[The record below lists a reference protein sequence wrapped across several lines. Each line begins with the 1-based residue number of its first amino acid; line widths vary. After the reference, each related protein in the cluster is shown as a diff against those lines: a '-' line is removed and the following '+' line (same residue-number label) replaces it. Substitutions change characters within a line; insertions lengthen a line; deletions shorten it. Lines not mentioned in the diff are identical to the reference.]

1 MEERIIKV
9 ILQNTCGWSGFGF
22 HQDFNPHQN
31 EERWCS
37 LVV

>member
-9 ILQNTCGWSGFGF
+9 ILQNTHDGFGF